1 MNAVATMT
9 SKGQVTVPRSI
20 REALGLETG
29 SRLVFELEGEGHVRV
44 QALHHRLEDLWELG
58 EARRTPGKV
67 MSFEA
72 MDEAKRR
79 GAEGQRE
86 RKAPKAARK
95 PSR

>member
-29 SRLVFELEGEGHVRV
+29 SRLVFELEGEGQVRL
-44 QALHHRLEDLWELG
+44 QALQHRLEDLWELG
-58 EARRTPGKV
+58 EARRVPGKV

-79 GAEGQRE
+79 GAEGSKS
-86 RKAPKAARK
+86 RKASKPARK
-95 PSR
+95 PSK